1 MSVRLD
7 GNDNLSRTG
16 NNNQNDNVEINKSTN
31 FFFNNFNDFPKFL
44 NNLEKI
50 INKFEKITSYYK
62 IYNIPIINFC
72 IMLIFSILLIR
83 LTFHYHRLYTYSSI
97 IATIATNLVLYGIAD
112 TLAQSITAY
121 FTGVKVKLQQEEAL
135 NNHRPRTQSIV
146 TKYIHNLTNTRYN
159 NNSSYRFQSDDN
171 IGLDDTN
178 TNGHDGLQD
187 TNAQDFFLDYGD
199 NGDQGSINSSYDLS
213 SSVSSLPPAIR
224 PSQHRLSLANRSA
237 LSWGHAAGEV
247 TFQVRRFVGFMLWGF
262 LMAFVQV
269 AWYSF
274 LNSMY
279 TDVPTFVRVLER
291 VLTDQLCFSPVSLLC
306 FFTYGT
312 IVMENGS
319 REDVRA
325 KIYRIYLSTLACNF
339 CLWFPV
345 QFVNFLVMPTQFQ
358 VPFSSAV
365 GVLWNCFLSL
375 RNAATP

>member
-1 MSVRLD
+1 MSIRLD
-7 GNDNLSRTG
+7 GSDNLSRIG
-16 NNNQNDNVEINKSTN
+16 NNDNNNINDEDNEIKKLIDY
-31 FFFNNFNDFPKFL
+31 FNNFNNFKKL
-44 NNLEKI
+44 L
-50 INKFEKITSYYK
+50 NKFEKITSFYK
-62 IYNIPIINFC
+62 IYNIPIINFL

-121 FTGVKVKLQQEEAL
+121 FTGIKIKLHENEIL
-135 NNHRPRTQSIV
+135 NNYRPRTQSIV

-159 NNSSYRFQSDDN
+159 SYHHQSGDNNNNNGIR
-171 IGLDDTN
+171 LDDTDPDYDLEASN
-178 TNGHDGLQD
+178 DH

-213 SSVSSLPPAIR
+213 SSVSSLPSANR
-224 PSQHRLSLANRSA
+224 PSAASRSSAPATSTSAN
-237 LSWGHAAGEV
+237 HEV
-247 TFQVRRFVGFMLWGF
+247 TFQIQRFVCFMFWGF

-279 TDVPTFVRVLER
+279 TDVPTFVSVLER

-319 REDVRA
+319 QEDVRA

-345 QFVNFLVMPTQFQ
+345 QFINFLVMPTQLQ

-375 RNAATP
+375 RNAAK